1 MTSNDILFSG
11 FSDMFEV
18 TGVAVNKEAATIDI
32 ISQQNNVSCPQCG
45 TVSHRLHS
53 YYNRRIRDLPAFDN
67 RVIIQLK
74 SRKFHCTNP
83 DCDRKIFTERFS
95 DHFSSYQRVSD
106 RLGQKL
112 FKIALIVG
120 GNAGSKLAHT
130 LNIPVSASTL
140 IRQIHRAEIPNEP
153 ISEAVGIDDWAFRK
167 GVNYGTAIIDLNK
180 RRVIDLLPNREAD
193 TIASWLREKPHIKV
207 VTRDRYSH
215 YAKGVTQGLPKAIQV
230 VDRWH
235 LLKNMG
241 EALKKLLTKTRQE
254 LRRENREAVF
264 KSRSEE
270 EVDTPRSL
278 SKPPETQR
286 VQNHRDLLLQQIKAM
301 HSEGTSIRQIAQT
314 FSMGRVTI
322 RKYLRLD
329 QAPRKNEGKTNIQQ
343 FLGYIYR
350 RMHDDKDIQVIQL
363 WKEVTEMGYNG
374 SRSVFYGRLKDYVQ
388 PKSRFKL
395 PDLIDVSWQPA
406 KVGIMLYQKEELL
419 SPRDKK
425 LLRGLIRKSAVLAMA
440 SKLTK
445 EFRVMMETRQGDNL
459 KDWVNKVQLSEV
471 QELKGFAKS
480 LLHDYQAVKNA
491 LTLKWSNGPVEGQ
504 INKLKTIKRQMY
516 GRAGF
521 DLLRKKVIFDY
532 N

>member
-1 MTSNDILFSG
+1 MVVG
-11 FSDMFEV
+11 
-18 TGVAVNKEAATIDI
+18 KEAATIGLA
-32 ISQQNNVSCPQCG
+32 SHQKSVTCPQCG
-45 TVSHRLHS
+45 TVSHKLHS

-67 RVIIQLK
+67 KVIIRLK

-83 DCDRKIFTERFS
+83 DCDRKIFTERFP
-95 DHFSSYQRVSD
+95 DHFSSHQRVSD

-120 GNAGSKLAHT
+120 GNAGSKLSHT

-140 IRQIHRAEIPNEP
+140 IRQIHRAEIPKEQ

-167 GVNYGTAIIDLNK
+167 GVNYGTAIIDPNK
-180 RRVIDLLPNREAD
+180 RRVIDLLPDRETD
-193 TIASWLREKPHIKV
+193 TVASWLREKSHIKV

-215 YAKGVTQGLPKAIQV
+215 YAKGVTKGLPEAVQV
-230 VDRWH
+230 ADRWH

-241 EALKKLLTKTRQE
+241 EALKKLLTRTRQE

-264 KSRSEE
+264 KSQSDEK
-270 EVDTPRSL
+270 VNIPKPL
-278 SKPPETQR
+278 SKPQETQS
-286 VQNHRDLLLQQIKAM
+286 VQNHRDLLLKQIKEM

-314 FSMGRVTI
+314 FSMSRVTI

-329 QAPRKNEGKTNIQQ
+329 NAPRKNEGKTNIQQ
-343 FLGYIYR
+343 FLSYIYR

-374 SRSVFYGRLKDYVQ
+374 SRSVFYERLKDYVK
-388 PKSRFKL
+388 PKDRSRL
-395 PDLIDVSWQPA
+395 PDLMDVSWQPA
-406 KVGIMLYQKEELL
+406 KVSVMLYQKEELL
-419 SPRDKK
+419 SRRDKK
-425 LLRGLIRKSAVLAMA
+425 LLRGLIRKSAVIAVA

-459 KDWVNKVQLSEV
+459 KDWVNKVQRSEV
-471 QELKGFAKS
+471 HELKGFAKS
-480 LLHDYQAVKNA
+480 LLNDYQAVKNA
-491 LTLKWSNGPVEGQ
+491 LTLNWSNGPVEGQ

-532 N
+532 G